1 MLTEEQKEA
10 LRIQRDESE
19 AQSRFVDSYELA
31 LIFFS
36 EESSL
41 PPNLRGLAP
50 NELRIQLNN
59 LTFEQTDG
67 IVSNLRPQAGL
78 SPEQQSS
85 WIWIRGARDINNGEA
100 AYADF
105 IRGYTEQQIDFR
117 SIPPSPSAEPQT
129 ISNGIARNVIND
141 LIDSGNLPPILDV
154 GLKDA
159 SVVINDAANGDPAA
173 WAGNPLFLF
182 LGEDVFLKANL
193 LHDTSAQ
200 SQLANSGSNFRVINT
215 DVGDTYDLLLSFKV
229 MADIGG
235 SDVGRLFFET
245 IGEIWSRPGD
255 SSFNL
260 VNFPSNFRTF
270 IADGYNG
277 FVTQSDNFL
286 RNAYGASGID
296 ELNLGVLVPIPI
308 IGQIASFAQELAG
321 FFGNVSLGNIELEL
335 DRLQNNGELQSPV
348 SGVVHGA
355 DGNDTLIGSSELPIF
370 VLPRTAFLDGGSGD
384 DLADYSRATEE
395 LTVTIDE
402 LGERT
407 EAEFIGQVTSSELF
421 GAIARSDNLY
431 NIERILGSPQND
443 EFEIKTF
450 KESLQEIDGGDGEE
464 DTLNLS
470 EINDSIIIDL
480 PAGQLLSNASPL
492 AIRNFEF
499 FEGTT
504 QDDIFIADDQTTSII
519 GGDGEDTA
527 DFSNLSS
534 PLRLNL
540 DPGLFGSSDVSLESI
555 ERVIGTPQNDEING
569 SGERE
574 TFEGGAGDDT
584 INGGSSLFGLLD
596 GTDSSVYEGT
606 LDEYDIEFLSDGTVR
621 ITDRVGSR
629 DGSDT
634 LENIEQAIFSDTTVN
649 LSPGQDVAFVIDTTS
664 SMEDDID
671 AVKVR
676 ASEIINS
683 IFEGEGGFLD
693 SRIAVVGY
701 NDPGTNTFL
710 SFTDQP
716 RVDDRKTAALNA
728 INSISVSGGGDP
740 PEAVN
745 AGLLRAL
752 SGGAGEWREE
762 AIARR
767 IILFGDAPPKD
778 TQLRGQVAALASNV
792 NASISGSSLS
802 SLSIAG
808 DIETT
813 NIADNLAVTRFALQ
827 TDAPTTTPVEI
838 FTILIGNDSETA
850 ADFQSLATATGG
862 QSFNALDASEIVDVI
877 ITAIQASP
885 DDNNTP
891 FDGIS
896 ITTPIP
902 NNLGRPQNTFNN
914 GFYHLTELDDTGIP
928 AEFAETPILALA
940 GNDNLTG
947 TEGRNYISGDQ
958 GSDTLSGLGGND
970 SLFGGQ
976 ASDLIDG
983 GTGDD
988 LVWGSSDN
996 DRLNGGD
1003 GNDSMRGGRDNDV
1016 LTGDLGNDTLW
1027 GDSGQDIL
1035 VGGPGN
1041 DIFVIATESN
1051 VITPIQQADV
1061 IADFEVGV
1069 DIIGLANNLLL
1080 DRLTFEPVNLQLDAG
1095 LTTPSTAIRLDN
1107 NYLAIVQG
1115 VVDENV
1121 FATNT
1126 NFAMV

>member
-1 MLTEEQKEA
+1 MDKENA
-10 LRIQRDESE
+10 NLFSSQTTGGATTYDPIEITKLLAFGTNAPSPDNYNEHIRPANATPATITYDMATYMS
-19 AQSRFVDSYELA
+19 SGGGRFAYPSLFPAVDK
-31 LIFFS
+31 FFS
-36 EESSL
+36 T
-41 PPNLRGLAP
+41 N
-50 NELRIQLNN
+50 
-59 LTFEQTDG
+59 
-67 IVSNLRPQAGL
+67 
-78 SPEQQSS
+78 
-85 WIWIRGARDINNGEA
+85 
-100 AYADF
+100 
-105 IRGYTEQQIDFR
+105 
-117 SIPPSPSAEPQT
+117 
-129 ISNGIARNVIND
+129 
-141 LIDSGNLPPILDV
+141 
-154 GLKDA
+154 
-159 SVVINDAANGDPAA
+159 
-173 WAGNPLFLF
+173 
-182 LGEDVFLKANL
+182 
-193 LHDTSAQ
+193 
-200 SQLANSGSNFRVINT
+200 
-215 DVGDTYDLLLSFKV
+215 
-229 MADIGG
+229 
-235 SDVGRLFFET
+235 
-245 IGEIWSRPGD
+245 
-255 SSFNL
+255 
-260 VNFPSNFRTF
+260 
-270 IADGYNG
+270 IADGTYTYAQISSPNLLNLSNDDLRVGISQYGTDIDSADHPDRSYIFGSTSFRLDTSNATFEVANG
-277 FVTQSDNFL
+277 VKTIRNIEVRAFDDNFDFDSSNL
-286 RNAYGASGID
+286 LVETINNLFLEPTLDPYRLNRGEVEIKFSGSGAAYNTYTQTDFATDQGLESDVSVIGSPERLSKDARGITNIALSSYLFDIASDTFLSYERGDLKVIYGTPGSEDINRFDAEFSFDIYFGYLIVGGAGNDNIDGGPFAD
-296 ELNLGVLVPIPI
+296 ELQG
-308 IGQIASFAQELAG
+308 
-321 FFGNVSLGNIELEL
+321 
-335 DRLQNNGELQSPV
+335 GE
-348 SGVVHGA
+348 
-355 DGNDTLIGSSELPIF
+355 GNDTLN
-370 VLPRTAFLDGGSGD
+370 GG
-384 DLADYSRATEE
+384 L
-395 LTVTIDE
+395 
-402 LGERT
+402 
-407 EAEFIGQVTSSELF
+407 
-421 GAIARSDNLY
+421 
-431 NIERILGSPQND
+431 
-443 EFEIKTF
+443 
-450 KESLQEIDGGDGEE
+450 
-464 DTLNLS
+464 
-470 EINDSIIIDL
+470 
-480 PAGQLLSNASPL
+480 
-492 AIRNFEF
+492 
-499 FEGTT
+499 
-504 QDDIFIADDQTTSII
+504 
-519 GGDGEDTA
+519 
-527 DFSNLSS
+527 
-534 PLRLNL
+534 
-540 DPGLFGSSDVSLESI
+540 
-555 ERVIGTPQNDEING
+555 
-569 SGERE
+569 
-574 TFEGGAGDDT
+574 GDDT
-584 INGGSSLFGLLD
+584 FVGGQGDDRINGGSFIFGLFE

-606 LDEYDIEFLSDGTVR
+606 LGEYDIEFLPDDTVR
-621 ITDRVGSR
+621 ITDRVGGR

-634 LENIEQAIFSDTTVN
+634 LEGVEQAVFSDTTIN

-752 SGGAGEWREE
+752 SGGAGEWRDE

-778 TQLRGQVAALASNV
+778 TELRGQVTALASNV

-802 SLSIAG
+802 SLSIASE
-808 DIETT
+808 IETT

-827 TDAPTTTPVEI
+827 TDAPTTTPTDAPTTTPVEI

-983 GTGDD
+983 GAGDD
-988 LVWGSSDN
+988 LIWGSSDN

-1003 GNDSMRGGRDNDV
+1003 GNDSMRGGRANDV

-1035 VGGPGN
+1035 IGGPGN
-1041 DIFVIATESN
+1041 DIFVIASDPN
-1051 VITPIQQADV
+1051 VTTPIQQADV
-1061 IADFEVGV
+1061 ITDFEVGV

-1080 DRLTFEPVNLQLDAG
+1080 EQLTFEPVNLQLDAG
-1095 LTTPSTAIRLDN
+1095 LATPSTAIRLDN
-1107 NYLAIVQG
+1107 DYLAIVQG
-1115 VVDENV
+1115 VADANV
-1121 FATNT
+1121 FATNA
-1126 NFAMV
+1126 NFATV